1 MKTTDEQYITE
12 YREVALEDNVVN
24 ATGDD
29 AFWLTTTQSKEV
41 KFDTDSG
48 DEGTVFVYV
57 EMEPKKPAEFKA
69 AGSYAAYTGGW
80 KYSVSE
86 GGISDMILE
95 DEPEEQDGI
104 DYLTYVTVVE
114 KDEEYAEL
122 VYIIYKPVVDP
133 IISYTVTV
141 DVENADVTIDG
152 EPYTC
157 LLYTSRKH
165 RPKYRRGQ
173 HGSHR
178 QGRRHPKGV
187 QQLSQ
192 EPVCISRHAVAHGV
206 IDTSP
211 RNQGEKC
218 YQQIAGHRAAAQP
231 GHDLRK
237 DAYGHRSQERG
248 HDAAARQQIH
258 QPAQSSPE
266 AADQLSYAVDVE
278 DQCKAYAGQ
287 KGPEAGQDIVQKNS
301 LHPDPPPTVLKHL
314 ADGQPHHRAQGN
326 GRSHQDGVRCPACLL
341 YTSRCV

>member
-1 MKTTDEQYITE
+1 MWTARSSPVFIDQDLNALEEGTLYKAVKTTDEQYITE

-122 VYIIYKPVVDP
+122 VYIIYK
-133 IISYTVTV
+133 
-141 DVENADVTIDG
+141 
-152 EPYTC
+152 
-157 LLYTSRKH
+157 
-165 RPKYRRGQ
+165 RG
-173 HGSHR
+173 G
-178 QGRRHPKGV
+178 
-187 QQLSQ
+187 
-192 EPVCISRHAVAHGV
+192 
-206 IDTSP
+206 
-211 RNQGEKC
+211 
-218 YQQIAGHRAAAQP
+218 
-231 GHDLRK
+231 
-237 DAYGHRSQERG
+237 
-248 HDAAARQQIH
+248 
-258 QPAQSSPE
+258 
-266 AADQLSYAVDVE
+266 
-278 DQCKAYAGQ
+278 
-287 KGPEAGQDIVQKNS
+287 
-301 LHPDPPPTVLKHL
+301 
-314 ADGQPHHRAQGN
+314 PHHLLHR
-326 GRSHQDGVRCPACLL
+326 DCRC
-341 YTSRCV
+341 